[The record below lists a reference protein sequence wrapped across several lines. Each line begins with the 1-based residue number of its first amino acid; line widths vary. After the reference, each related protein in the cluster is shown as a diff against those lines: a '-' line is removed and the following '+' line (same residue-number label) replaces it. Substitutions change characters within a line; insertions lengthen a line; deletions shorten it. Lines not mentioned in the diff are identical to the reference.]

1 MKKLPSIIWYLSGGL
16 FFVGAGQ
23 SVVFITIPPLARD
36 LGISEIQTGTIFASS
51 ALAWMIFSPYW
62 GKLSDRIGRKL
73 VVLVGLLGCAL
84 SLILFSTALTLG
96 TSNTLLGWKLLTV
109 LILARMIN
117 GILGSATRPSSGAWI
132 ADVTA
137 PDERGGGYGRLNSG
151 FSAGRIVGPALAG
164 FLLLFSYTLPF
175 YIFSLG
181 LLVTT
186 LVLLK
191 QPGGNKNLQT
201 SVEKGNLKLFDNRV
215 WPFLLVGACLGVC
228 NAALV
233 QTSSFYFQDVI
244 TPTAKNPIT
253 FASIGFMLAAFGSIL
268 GQLLIADRLRI
279 SPGSLLRYGSLICGI
294 SFLGIALS
302 DSLTS
307 IYTSLFLF
315 GFGQGILSTG
325 VAAAIS
331 LSVGTKNQGKAN
343 GFMGMTMP
351 IGHVISPLVAMPLYM
366 ISPEYTYFLGTIA
379 MLITFIFIQINNR
392 HKWIRDKGYRR
403 VSLEQA
409 QSAEE
414 G

>member
-1 MKKLPSIIWYLSGGL
+1 MKKLPSIIWFLSGGL

-36 LGISEIQTGTIFASS
+36 LGLSEVQTGIIFASS
-51 ALAWMIFSPYW
+51 AFAWMVFSPYW

-73 VVLVGLLGCAL
+73 VVLIGLLGCAL
-84 SLILFSTALTLG
+84 SLVLFSTALTLG

-117 GILGSATRPSSGAWI
+117 GILGSATRPASGAWI
-132 ADVTA
+132 ADVTD
-137 PDERGGGYGRLNSG
+137 PEERGGGYGRLNSG
-151 FSAGRIVGPALAG
+151 FSAGRIVGPAIAG
-164 FLLLFSYTLPF
+164 FLLLISYTLPF

-181 LLVTT
+181 LLLTT

-191 QPGGNKNLQT
+191 QPGGNKDSKVSL
-201 SVEKGNLKLFDNRV
+201 EKGNLKLFDDRV

-233 QTSSFYFQDVI
+233 QTASFYFQDVI
-244 TPTAKNPIT
+244 IPSASNPIT
-253 FASIGFMLAAFGSIL
+253 YASMGFMVAAFGSIL

-279 SPGSLLRYGSLICGI
+279 SPGSLLRYGVLICGLA
-294 SFLGIALS
+294 FLGISQS

-307 IYTSLFLF
+307 IYISLFLS

-325 VAAAIS
+325 IAAAIS
-331 LSVGTKNQGKAN
+331 LSVGPKNQGKAN
-343 GFMGMTMP
+343 GFMGMIMP

-366 ISPEYTYFLGTIA
+366 ISPEYPYFLGSTA
-379 MLITFIFIQINNR
+379 MFMMLLFIHVNGR
-392 HKWIRDKGYRR
+392 HKWIRNKGYRR
-403 VSLEQA
+403 VSLDPA
-409 QSAEE
+409 QSVEE